1 MLLLLLF
8 IIIAYLFG
16 SLSTA
21 IIVCRLLHLPD
32 PRSQGSGNPGA
43 TNVLRFGGKKV
54 AIFVLIGDLLKGLI
68 PVLLAKWCGI
78 APIGLVWVGL
88 AATLGHIFPVFF
100 GFKGGKGVATAGG
113 VMFGLNWLF
122 GTVVF
127 ATWLIIAL
135 LTRYSSLAAI
145 ITTISVPIYG
155 ALFISHKIILPLTLI
170 SALLLWRHYDNFK
183 RLIAGQEDKIGK
195 KKSQK

>member
-1 MLLLLLF
+1 MFLLLLF
-8 IIIAYLFG
+8 LIIAYLFG

-43 TNVLRFGGKKV
+43 TNVLRFGGKKI
-54 AIFVLIGDLLKGLI
+54 AILVLLGDLLKGLV
-68 PVLLAKWCGI
+68 PVLLAKWCGVSQV
-78 APIGLVWVGL
+78 GLVWVGL
-88 AATLGHIFPVFF
+88 AATLGHIFPIFF

-127 ATWLIIAL
+127 VTWLIIAL
-135 LTRYSSLAAI
+135 LSRYSSLAAI

-155 ALFISHKIILPLTLI
+155 TIFISHKILLPLILI

-195 KKSQK
+195 KKQ